1 MKILFVF
8 NHPAPYKINL
18 LNEIAKF
25 YELDVI
31 FERKSNSNRPKDF
44 YYKEECNFNVEF
56 LNGIYFGEEN
66 HFSFALKN
74 SIKKNHKKY
83 DLIIMNGYSTL
94 SEIIAINYMIKH
106 KIKYILY
113 VNGGV
118 IHRVEKKIKRKLK
131 QYLIS
136 NANTYFSPCQKS
148 DEFLVYYGAN
158 KEKIY
163 NYVYST
169 IYEKDILNKP
179 LTLKEKQSER
189 EKNGLSNNFQ
199 HYFVTFG
206 QFIDRK
212 NNMLLLELFAKLPN
226 YNHLTLVGSGKEE
239 NKYKQFI
246 KEHHMENRVKII
258 PFKKQP
264 SLLKFLH
271 CFDYFISL
279 SKEDI
284 YGHMINEALSQGL
297 PTIASNRIVSSYNL
311 ITNNYN
317 GFIVDISNK
326 ENILDIMQNLINK
339 VDPNNCLKTS
349 RENTIEKMITSHLE
363 VLKEFKK

>member
-44 YYKEECNFNVEF
+44 YYKEVCNFNVKF
-56 LNGIYFGEEN
+56 LSGIYFGEEN
-66 HFSFALKN
+66 HFSFALKRF
-74 SIKKNHKKY
+74 IKKNHKNY

-118 IHRVEKKIKRKLK
+118 IHRVEKNIKKKLK
-131 QYLIS
+131 TYLIS
-136 NANTYFSPCQKS
+136 NADMYFSPCQKS
-148 DEFLVYYGAN
+148 DDFLVYYGAN
-158 KEKIY
+158 KEKIH
-163 NYVYST
+163 NYIYST
-169 IYEKDILNKP
+169 IYEIDILNAP
-179 LTLKEKQSER
+179 LTLKEKQLER
-189 EKNGLSNNFQ
+189 EKNGLPNDFK

-239 NKYKQFI
+239 NKYKDFI
-246 KEHHMENRVKII
+246 KKHNMESRVKII

-264 SLLKFLH
+264 NLLKFLH

-297 PTIASNRIVSSYNL
+297 PAIASNRIVSSYNL

-317 GFIVDISNK
+317 GFIVDILDK
-326 ENILDIMQNLINK
+326 DHILNIMQTLINK
-339 VDPNNCLKTS
+339 IDQSNCLNTS
-349 RENTIEKMITSHLE
+349 KENTIEKMITTHLE
-363 VLKEFKK
+363 ILKEFEK